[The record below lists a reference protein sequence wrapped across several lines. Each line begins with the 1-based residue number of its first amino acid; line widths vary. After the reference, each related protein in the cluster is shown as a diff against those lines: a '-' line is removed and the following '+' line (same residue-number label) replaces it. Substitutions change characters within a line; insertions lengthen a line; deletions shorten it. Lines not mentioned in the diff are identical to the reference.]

1 MAKPTTG
8 IERRPRARGGRR
20 SRTGER
26 AGDEPRAGGRE
37 AARGAGRT
45 ATATPGCLVVRDL
58 GQLRALAD
66 PLRLRILEGFAAGPQ
81 TAKQVAQRI
90 GERPGKLY
98 HHVAV
103 LEGVGLLAP
112 THTRQ
117 VRGTIEK
124 YFRAAAARFE
134 VDGALLSAAEPEHG
148 PGAERAALISSLLA
162 QTRSE
167 LLDAQRR
174 EGGKSGRGPRPFL
187 ARMVVRCG
195 PERVEK
201 LLRRLQSEIGECAR
215 PQARRECG
223 AAGARSYALTLA
235 CSPLA
240 DGPAEERESAR

>member
-1 MAKPTTG
+1 MTTSAKGT
-8 IERRPRARGGRR
+8 ERRPRGGRGA
-20 SRTGER
+20 SR
-26 AGDEPRAGGRE
+26 PRVGGRE
-37 AARGAGRT
+37 AARGAGRA

-81 TAKQVAQRI
+81 TAKQVALRI

-124 YFRAAAARFE
+124 YYRAAAARFE
-134 VDGALLSAAEPEHG
+134 VDGALLSAAAPERG
-148 PGAERAALISSLLA
+148 PGAERAALVSSLLA
-162 QTRSE
+162 RTRSE
-167 LLDAQRR
+167 LLDAHRR
-174 EGGKSGRGPRPFL
+174 GRGRSEPGPRPFL

-195 PERVEK
+195 PERVER

-240 DGPAEERESAR
+240 DEPAEDREPVR